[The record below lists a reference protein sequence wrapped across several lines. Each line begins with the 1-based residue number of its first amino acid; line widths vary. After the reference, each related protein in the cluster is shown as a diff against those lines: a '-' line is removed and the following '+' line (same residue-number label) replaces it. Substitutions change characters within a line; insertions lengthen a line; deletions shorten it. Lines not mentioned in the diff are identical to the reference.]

1 MTRSAIRRSCLPA
14 LKAGFTLPSRGFT
27 LIELLVV
34 IAIIAILAAILFPVF
49 QSVRENAR
57 RASCES
63 NEKQI
68 LLGVTQYLQDF
79 DETFPATVTER
90 EGVLA
95 NETSDVLALQYS
107 VRGRLSGYVPKG
119 SATDGGVYKCPDGL
133 PWNGTSAG
141 ALGPPS
147 GSVTYW
153 ANDYGFNINE
163 GNEPTATT
171 GVSAAA
177 HNYFTNAANTT
188 FGFNESVTLA
198 KISVPAAFLIVADSA
213 RADGVLGRGS
223 LTPQYNDPITG
234 NAVSYDTDPATG
246 WTANNGQ
253 AAIQSRH
260 RGGINVGY
268 SDGHVKFRF
277 FHNLWRS
284 KTDNDFRYDS
294 TGS

>member
-1 MTRSAIRRSCLPA
+1 MASHYSPDPTQ
-14 LKAGFTLPSRGFT
+14 GETHDPSFPFFACPRAETCAGFT

-79 DETFPATVTER
+79 DETFPPTVTER
-90 EGVLA
+90 EGPSSGPGA
-95 NETSDVLALQYS
+95 IASDTDALALQHS
-107 VRGRLSGYVPKG
+107 RAASGYVPKG
-119 SATDGGVYKCPDGL
+119 SANSGGVYQCPDGL
-133 PWNGTSAG
+133 PWTANKTG
-141 ALGPPS
+141 AHGPPS

-171 GVSAAA
+171 GVSAASHA
-177 HNYFTNAANTT
+177 YFTNAANTT
-188 FGFNESVTLA
+188 FGFNENVTLA
-198 KISVPAAFLIVADSA
+198 KIAVPAAYLILADAA

-223 LTPQYNDPITG
+223 LTPQYNDPASG
-234 NAVSYDTDPATG
+234 NAVTYDTDPTTG

-253 AAIQSRH
+253 AAIQP
-260 RGGINVGY
+260 RGIGAA
-268 SDGHVKFRF
+268 SM
-277 FHNLWRS
+277 S
-284 KTDNDFRYDS
+284 ATQ
-294 TGS
+294 TTM